1 MGISASVYKW
11 IHSAFTNLQINS
23 SSRPDKDG
31 RGKSLYRSQEV
42 STMYIGTVHFNQK
55 KTRRDSLVI
64 KSSTHQ
70 IQTKA
75 VLFRT

>member
-1 MGISASVYKW
+1 
-11 IHSAFTNLQINS
+11 
-23 SSRPDKDG
+23 
-31 RGKSLYRSQEV
+31 
-42 STMYIGTVHFNQK
+42 MYIGTVHFNQK